1 MKLGTHSGGSESIRS
16 GEQVGEAWGSRRIPG
31 QGWPVSGLVYR
42 PPLPHPLP
50 RMTVPLGHALLSA
63 ALHSAGISPL
73 QRNHWLSE
81 SV

>member
-1 MKLGTHSGGSESIRS
+1 ME
-16 GEQVGEAWGSRRIPG
+16 EAKGSRGTPG
-31 QGWPVSGLVYR
+31 QGWPVPGLVCR

-50 RMTVPLGHALLSA
+50 RMTGPRGHALLSS
-63 ALHSAGISPL
+63 ALQSAGISPP